1 MQPGKPFDTVVTR
14 AFAALPEMLEKVLP
28 LCGPLTRVLA
38 MKGKW
43 PREEL
48 AALPKGW
55 RVERSRELVVPGLSE
70 ARCAIVLTR

>member
-1 MQPGKPFDTVVTR
+1 
-14 AFAALPEMLEKVLP
+14 
-28 LCGPLTRVLA
+28 

-48 AALPKGW
+48 AAIPEGW
-55 RVERSRELVVPGLSE
+55 RVERSRDLVVPGLSE